1 MNGSACS
8 VEILSNFRED
18 SMRTLV
24 AAIALG
30 AVLCSTSIA
39 QFRKG
44 DVELSMNASLG
55 SRSMKVSGHGY
66 EDSESYNFLYI
77 GVSPGVFVTQGLSI
91 EPEIAFMAMENQ
103 FPTWYFLGNV
113 SYTYAGEGSKV
124 APFVRAGIGISDGI
138 PVLPGT
144 MAVFR
149 TADKLDVSVF
159 NVGGGV
165 KYLIAGAAY
174 LRAEANYK
182 HYSWSR
188 ALYSGSSTSTD
199 YSYGDFGILV
209 GISVLLG
216 E

>member
-1 MNGSACS
+1 LACS
-8 VEILSNFRED
+8 AELLSNTKED
-18 SMRTLV
+18 AMRLLV
-24 AAIALG
+24 VAVALG
-30 AVLCSTSIA
+30 AVMYSSSIA

-55 SRSMKVSGHGY
+55 SRSMKVSSRGY
-66 EDSESYNFLYI
+66 EDSESYNFLYF
-77 GVSPGVFVTQGLSI
+77 GVSPGIFVTQGLSI
-91 EPEIAFMAMENQ
+91 EPEIAFMAMEKQ

-113 SYTYAGEGSKV
+113 SYTYRGEGSKL
-124 APFVRAGIGISDGI
+124 APFVRAGYGISNGI
-138 PVLPGT
+138 PVLPGA
-144 MAVFR
+144 MAIFR
-149 TADKLDVSVF
+149 TTNNLDVQVL

-165 KYLIAGAAY
+165 KYQVAGATY

-199 YSYGDFGILV
+199 YSYGDFGILL
-209 GISVLLG
+209 GFSVLLG

>member
-1 MNGSACS
+1 
-8 VEILSNFRED
+8 
-18 SMRTLV
+18 MRTLV
-24 AAIALG
+24 AAVALV
-30 AVLCSTSIA
+30 AVICSSSIA

-55 SRSMKVSGHGY
+55 SRSMKVSSRGY
-66 EDSESYNFLYI
+66 NDSESYKFMYL
-77 GVSPGVFVTQGLSI
+77 GVCSGIFVTQGLSI

-113 SYTYAGEGSKV
+113 SYTYAVEGAKA
-124 APFVRAGIGISDGI
+124 APFIRAGIGVANGI

-149 TADKLDVSVF
+149 TSDKLDVQVL
-159 NVGGGV
+159 NAGGGV
-165 KYLIAGAAY
+165 KYQVAGAAY

-188 ALYSGSSTSTD
+188 ALYSGSSTSSD

-209 GISVLLG
+209 GLSVLLG

>member
-1 MNGSACS
+1 
-8 VEILSNFRED
+8 
-18 SMRTLV
+18 MRTLV
-24 AAIALG
+24 AVVVVA
-30 AVLCSTSIA
+30 AVISSSSIA
-39 QFRKG
+39 QFSKG

-55 SRSMKVSGHGY
+55 SRSMKVSGRGY
-66 EDSESYNFLYI
+66 EDSESYNLMYL
-77 GVSPGVFVTQGLSI
+77 GVSPGIFVTQGVSI
-91 EPEIAFMAMENQ
+91 EPEIAFMAIEKQ
-103 FPTWYFLGNV
+103 SPAWYFLGNV
-113 SYTYAGEGSKV
+113 SYTYAGEGAKV
-124 APFVRAGIGISDGI
+124 APFVRAGIGVANGI

-149 TADKLDVSVF
+149 TSDKLDVQVL

-165 KYLIAGAAY
+165 KYQVAGAAY

-188 ALYSGSSTSTD
+188 ALYSGSNSSSD

-209 GISVLLG
+209 GFSVLLG